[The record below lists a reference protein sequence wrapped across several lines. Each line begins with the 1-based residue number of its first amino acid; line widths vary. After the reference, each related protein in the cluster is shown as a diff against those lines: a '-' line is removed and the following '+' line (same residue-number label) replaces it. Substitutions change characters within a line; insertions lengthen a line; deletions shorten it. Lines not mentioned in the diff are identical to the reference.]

1 MKNGVAMETKKIATP
16 RHDANSPGALV
27 MPRPSATHQVSAV
40 RIFYTLVFPNACAEL
55 LFS

>member
-1 MKNGVAMETKKIATP
+1 METKKIATP

-40 RIFYTLVFPNACAEL
+40 RIFYTESFPMHVQSCCFPNL
-55 LFS
+55 NL

>member
-1 MKNGVAMETKKIATP
+1 METKKIATP

-40 RIFYTLVFPNACAEL
+40 RIFYTASFPMHVQSCCFPNL
-55 LFS
+55 NP

>member
-1 MKNGVAMETKKIATP
+1 METKKIATP

-40 RIFYTLVFPNACAEL
+40 RIFYTESFPMQMQCNVNL
-55 LFS
+55 